1 MAYHKTKI
9 AELPRISDRVTFIYI
24 EHSKINCVDG
34 SVTVAEKRGIV
45 RIPIS
50 MIGVLLLG
58 PGTNISHRAM
68 ELMGDSGASVAW
80 VGEYGIRHYAHGRS
94 LSHTSRFMEIQA
106 KLVSNTRSRLQVAS
120 EYKTGDIAKQSR
132 RKVRDAFMD
141 GKLFA
146 RIVRDIQFL
155 IGVSDSDVEHTI
167 EIEPLSL
174 WDNRE
179 ESVKYGIN
187 YSTYKE

>member
-1 MAYHKTKI
+1 M
-9 AELPRISDRVTFIYI
+9 S
-24 EHSKINCVDG
+24 S
-34 SVTVAEKRGIV
+34 
-45 RIPIS
+45 
-50 MIGVLLLG
+50 
-58 PGTNISHRAM
+58 
-68 ELMGDSGASVAW
+68 
-80 VGEYGIRHYAHGRS
+80 EYGIQWNGRVYDPDNFEGGDNINKALSAANVALYGLAHCAIVAMGLVPGLGFVHIGHD
-94 LSHTSRFMEIQA
+94 LSFVYDVADLYKAETTIPIAF
-106 KLVSNTRSRLQVAS
+106 QVAS